1 MMSLR
6 FSRYAL
12 GVFTAVSMLTACQ
25 GSPPIGAAPQ
35 PAYHGAWM
43 GPNAVKRALLYV
55 TGGCGGTC
63 VFDYPGG
70 RLVGHL
76 GVAGAGLCS
85 DVHGNIFVPTATSSG
100 QAVVYEYA
108 HGGTTP
114 IATLNVPGL
123 LAEGC
128 SVDPATGNLAVT
140 YLCKN
145 CDYGPVAIFQN
156 AQGSPTSYEQAG
168 VFLSYCGYDN
178 KGNLFADGSG
188 GSQVALLELR
198 KAGTSLKPITLNQ
211 HISVAGQVQWDGTY
225 LAIEDLS
232 NPVIYQFRV
241 SGSAANRVGTTHLM
255 GTGSMGA
262 QSWIQ
267 AGTVIVPFGANTHS
281 PNQVGLWNYPAGGT
295 PAKVIRKHLSTS
307 LLAGATVSVP

>member
-6 FSRYAL
+6 FGRYTL
-12 GVFTAVSMLTACQ
+12 GVCAAASMLTACQ
-25 GSPPIGAAPQ
+25 GPPPIGAAPQ
-35 PAYHGAWM
+35 PAYRAAWM
-43 GPNAVKRALLYV
+43 APSAGKRALLYV
-55 TGGCGGTC
+55 TGGCHGTC
-63 VFDYPGG
+63 VFSYPGG

-85 DVHGNIFVPTATSSG
+85 DKHGNIFVPTATGSG

-114 IATLNVPGL
+114 IATSNVPGL

-128 SVDPATGNLAVT
+128 SADPTTGNLAVT
-140 YLCKN
+140 YLCQN

-178 KGNLFADGSG
+178 KGNLFADGSS
-188 GSQVALLELR
+188 GSQVALVELP

-225 LAIEDLS
+225 LAVEDLS
-232 NPVIYQFRV
+232 NPVIYQFKV
-241 SGSAANRVGTTHLM
+241 SGSAAKRVGTTHLM
-255 GTGSMGA
+255 GTGSTAA

-267 AGTVIVPFGANTHS
+267 AGTVVVPFGANTHS
-281 PNQVGLWNYPAGGT
+281 PNEVGFWNYPAGGAAT
-295 PAKVIRKHLSTS
+295 KVIKKHLSTS
-307 LLAGATVSVP
+307 LLAGATVSEP